1 MKKGVTKLYPY
12 PGRQGRERSLVK
24 KVAFSSTPAMTVR
37 LLTMKLDPNVV
48 FFS

>member
-24 KVAFSSTPAMTVR
+24 KVAFSSTPSNDHKAVDNEVR
-37 LLTMKLDPNVV
+37 
-48 FFS
+48 S